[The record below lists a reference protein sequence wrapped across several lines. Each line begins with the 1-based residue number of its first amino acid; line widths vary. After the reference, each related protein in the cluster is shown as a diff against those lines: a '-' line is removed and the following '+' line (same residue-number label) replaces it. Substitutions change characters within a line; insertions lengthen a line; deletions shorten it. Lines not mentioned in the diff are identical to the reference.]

1 MEINKGK
8 NFRLNVPEEDSVVV
22 CFVRNN
28 KTERVEGTF
37 YGKAE
42 EICALYAHVT
52 GQLKV
57 ALCREKGLPE
67 DVAGSLVMST
77 AQVGVMFPS
86 PMNHTKE
93 AAADE

>member
-1 MEINKGK
+1 MEINKGE
-8 NFRLNVPEEDSVVV
+8 NFRLNVPEEDSAII

-28 KTERVEGTF
+28 KTERMEGMF

-42 EICALYAHVT
+42 ELCALYAHIA
-52 GQLKV
+52 GRLKA
-57 ALCREKGLPE
+57 ALCREKELPE
-67 DVAGSLVMST
+67 DIAGSLVMFA

-93 AAADE
+93 AVADE